1 MVGVARFGE
10 NRRMKVVAV
19 SGYFDPLHVGHL
31 EYLELASE
39 LGDELVVIVNNDYQA
54 TLKKG
59 KSFMSE
65 NDRVAIVRALR
76 CVDRTFLSVDDDK
89 SVCKSLRLLK
99 PNVFAN
105 GGDRTNNEAPEIKLC
120 KELGIEVVDNLGKK
134 IRSSSDLTGIK

>member
-1 MVGVARFGE
+1 
-10 NRRMKVVAV
+10 MKLVAV

-59 KSFMSE
+59 KSFMPE
-65 NDRVAIVRALR
+65 NDRVAIVQALR
-76 CVDRTFLSVDDDK
+76 CVDKAFLSVDSDK

-99 PNVFAN
+99 PNTFAN
-105 GGDRTNNEAPEIKLC
+105 GGDRTNDEAPEIKLC

-134 IRSSSDLTGIK
+134 IRSSSELTGLK